1 MRQHGCGLRFGVVQQ
16 DNSLSGPVEPI
27 DQHLQFLLRRH
38 GFPITR
44 PQIGT
49 EHGDAAR
56 LQQLKRGRCG
66 FETGKPEEWRGR
78 CAARDTVERHLN
90 RGNTVVDF
98 LCCLVWR
105 DPHQAAV
112 QPGMMPDGVALG
124 RDPSHQAWMLGSR
137 LADQEERRA
146 HAFMGQRRQHPL
158 RGRRPRAVIECQYHL
173 VIPERQRLRKAL
185 KPNPRGGGGIDAKN
199 PRGTERS
206 LAWTVRRLRRH
217 RPCDQGNK
225 GSSRPLHELPGAD
238 FDFSAL
244 NEVDDSVRDE
254 ILEELEPETVAEGV
268 RELESDDAVKL
279 LAGLDEEDQEE
290 ILEKL
295 PPLERDALERSLLY
309 PENSA
314 GRRMQTEFIAVPP
327 DWTVGQA
334 IDYMRDTPELPDRF
348 YEIYAVDSAQHWQG
362 AISLDALLRAH
373 RPVPL
378 ADLIDEDR
386 RRVSVMDDQGEVARL
401 FGKYNLV
408 AAPVVDTTNRLVGVI
423 TIDDV
428 VDVIEEEADEDL
440 KALGGVTS
448 DEELSDNVWTIAKGR
463 FNWLL
468 VNLATAFLASSVLGL
483 FEGQLEKMVA
493 LAVLAPIVAS
503 QGGNAATQ
511 TMTVAVRALA
521 TRELG
526 SNNAFRVVMREGLV
540 GLVNG
545 LAFAVIT
552 GIAAVAWFKIPAL
565 GVVIGLVMVCNLV
578 AGALGG
584 ILIPMVLERVRA
596 DPAVASGT
604 FVTTITDV
612 VGFFSFLGIA
622 TLWFGLK

>member
-1 MRQHGCGLRFGVVQQ
+1 MAEDIDVAQPAGAAVLDPVPMRDEEGEIRQEFVAEITRAIHA
-16 DNSLSGPVEPI
+16 DNTP
-27 DQHLQFLLRRH
+27 LLR
-38 GFPITR
+38 GI
-44 PQIGT
+44 
-49 EHGDAAR
+49 
-56 LQQLKRGRCG
+56 
-66 FETGKPEEWRGR
+66 
-78 CAARDTVERHLN
+78 
-90 RGNTVVDF
+90 
-98 LCCLVWR
+98 
-105 DPHQAAV
+105 
-112 QPGMMPDGVALG
+112 VA
-124 RDPSHQAWMLGSR
+124 
-137 LADQEERRA
+137 E
-146 HAFMGQRRQHPL
+146 
-158 RGRRPRAVIECQYHL
+158 
-173 VIPERQRLRKAL
+173 
-185 KPNPRGGGGIDAKN
+185 
-199 PRGTERS
+199 
-206 LAWTVRRLRRH
+206 
-217 RPCDQGNK
+217 
-225 GSSRPLHELPGAD
+225 LHEADLGDLIGALDADDRVRLVELTGTD

-244 NEVDDSVRDE
+244 NEVDDTVREE
-254 ILEELEPETVAEGV
+254 ILDELEPETVAEGV
-268 RELESDDAVKL
+268 RELESDDAVEL
-279 LAGLDEEDQEE
+279 LEGMDEKDQEE

-295 PPLERDALERSLLY
+295 PPSERDALERSLDY

-327 DWTVGQA
+327 DWSAGQA
-334 IDYMRDTPELPDRF
+334 IDYLRDTSDLPERF
-348 YEIYAVDSAQHWQG
+348 YEIYPVDGAQRWQG
-362 AISLDALLRAH
+362 AVSLDALLRAG
-373 RPVPL
+373 RQVPL
-378 ADLIDEDR
+378 TDLIDEDR
-386 RRVSVMDDQGEVARL
+386 RRVSVMDDQEEVARL

-408 AAPVVDTTNRLVGVI
+408 AAPVVDTADRLVGVI

-440 KALGGVTS
+440 RALGGVTS

-468 VNLATAFLASSVLGL
+468 INLATAFLASSVLGL

-552 GIAAVAWFKIPAL
+552 GIAAVAWFRIPGL
-565 GVVIGLVMVCNLV
+565 GVVIGLAIVVNLV

-584 ILIPMVLERVRA
+584 ILIPMVLERARA

-604 FVTTITDV
+604 FVTTVTDV

>member
-1 MRQHGCGLRFGVVQQ
+1 MAENTDVAPPEATLLDRHPMRDEEGDIRQ
-16 DNSLSGPVEPI
+16 DFVDE
-27 DQHLQFLLRRH
+27 
-38 GFPITR
+38 ITR
-44 PQIGT
+44 AIKT
-49 EHGDAAR
+49 KDAS
-56 LQQLKRGRCG
+56 
-66 FETGKPEEWRGR
+66 F
-78 CAARDTVERHLN
+78 
-90 RGNTVVDF
+90 
-98 LCCLVWR
+98 
-105 DPHQAAV
+105 
-112 QPGMMPDGVALG
+112 
-124 RDPSHQAWMLGSR
+124 
-137 LADQEERRA
+137 
-146 HAFMGQRRQHPL
+146 L
-158 RGRRPRAVIECQYHL
+158 RGIVGE
-173 VIPERQRLRKAL
+173 
-185 KPNPRGGGGIDAKN
+185 
-199 PRGTERS
+199 
-206 LAWTVRRLRRH
+206 
-217 RPCDQGNK
+217 
-225 GSSRPLHELPGAD
+225 LHEADLGDLIAALEPDDRVELVELTGSD

-244 NEVDDSVRDE
+244 NEVDETVREE
-254 ILEELEPETVAEGV
+254 ILDELEPEEVAEGV
-268 RELESDDAVKL
+268 RELESDDAVEIL
-279 LAGLDEEDQEE
+279 ESLDEEDREE
-290 ILEKL
+290 VLEKL
-295 PPLERDALERSLLY
+295 PPSEREELERSLEY

-334 IDYMRDTPELPDRF
+334 IDYMRETSELPDRF
-348 YEIYAVDSAQHWQG
+348 YEIYAVDADKRWQG
-362 AISLDALLRAH
+362 AVPLDLLLRS
-373 RPVPL
+373 RRLVPL
-378 ADLIDEDR
+378 KELVDEDR
-386 RRVSVMDDQGEVARL
+386 RRVSVLDDQEEVARL

-408 AAPVVDTTNRLVGVI
+408 AAPVVDTDNRLVGVI
-423 TIDDV
+423 TVDDV

-448 DEELSDNVWTIAKGR
+448 DEELSDSVWTIARGR

-526 SNNAFRVVMREGLV
+526 ANNALRVVMREALV

-552 GIAAVAWFKIPAL
+552 GVAAVAWFKIPGL
-565 GVVIGLVMVCNLV
+565 GVVIGLAIICNLF

-584 ILIPMVLERVRA
+584 ILIPMLLEKAKA

-604 FVTTITDV
+604 FVTTVTDV

>member
-1 MRQHGCGLRFGVVQQ
+1 MAEDVDVAQPADASVLDRFPMRDQ
-16 DNSLSGPVEPI
+16 DGEIRHQFVEEI
-27 DQHLQFLLRRH
+27 SRA
-38 GFPITR
+38 I
-44 PQIGT
+44 
-49 EHGDAAR
+49 DAA
-56 LQQLKRGRCG
+56 
-66 FETGKPEEWRGR
+66 ETPFLR
-78 CAARDTVERHLN
+78 
-90 RGNTVVDF
+90 VV
-98 LCCLVWR
+98 
-105 DPHQAAV
+105 
-112 QPGMMPDGVALG
+112 VA
-124 RDPSHQAWMLGSR
+124 
-137 LADQEERRA
+137 E
-146 HAFMGQRRQHPL
+146 
-158 RGRRPRAVIECQYHL
+158 
-173 VIPERQRLRKAL
+173 
-185 KPNPRGGGGIDAKN
+185 
-199 PRGTERS
+199 
-206 LAWTVRRLRRH
+206 
-217 RPCDQGNK
+217 
-225 GSSRPLHELPGAD
+225 LHEADLGDLIAALEPDDRVSLVELTGTD

-244 NEVDDSVRDE
+244 NEVDDAVREE
-254 ILEELEPETVAEGV
+254 ILEELEPKTVADGV
-268 RELESDDAVKL
+268 RELESDDAVEL
-279 LAGLDEEDQEE
+279 LEGLDEADKDE

-295 PPLERDALERSLLY
+295 LPSERDVLERSLEY

-314 GRRMQTEFIAVPP
+314 GRRMQTEFITVPP
-327 DWTVGQA
+327 DWTAGQA
-334 IDYMRDTPELPDRF
+334 IDYMRDTVDLPERF
-348 YEIYAVDSAQHWQG
+348 YEIYAVDRAQHWQG
-362 AISLDALLRAH
+362 AVPLDALLRA
-373 RPVPL
+373 RRQVPL
-378 ADLIDEDR
+378 TDLIDEDR
-386 RRVSVMDDQGEVARL
+386 RRVSVLDDQEEVARL

-408 AAPVVDTTNRLVGVI
+408 AAPVVDTENRLVGVI

-448 DEELSDNVWTIAKGR
+448 HEELSDSVWTVAKGR

-545 LAFAVIT
+545 LAFAIIT
-552 GIAAVAWFKIPAL
+552 GVAAVAWFRIPAL
-565 GVVIGLVMVCNLV
+565 GVVIGLAIICNLV

>member
-1 MRQHGCGLRFGVVQQ
+1 MADDVDVAQPADAGHESVLDRLPMRDKDGDIRPEF
-16 DNSLSGPVEPI
+16 VE
-27 DQHLQFLLRRH
+27 
-38 GFPITR
+38 
-44 PQIGT
+44 
-49 EHGDAAR
+49 
-56 LQQLKRGRCG
+56 K
-66 FETGKPEEWRGR
+66 
-78 CAARDTVERHLN
+78 VS
-90 RGNTVVDF
+90 
-98 LCCLVWR
+98 
-105 DPHQAAV
+105 AAV
-112 QPGMMPDGVALG
+112 QAADTAFLREIVAELHEADLG
-124 RDPSHQAWMLGSR
+124 DLIEALDP
-137 LADQEERRA
+137 EER
-146 HAFMGQRRQHPL
+146 
-158 RGRRPRAVIECQYHL
+158 PRL
-173 VIPERQRLRKAL
+173 V
-185 KPNPRGGGGIDAKN
+185 
-199 PRGTERS
+199 
-206 LAWTVRRLRRH
+206 
-217 RPCDQGNK
+217 
-225 GSSRPLHELPGAD
+225 ELTGAD

-244 NEVDDSVRDE
+244 NEVDDTVREE

-268 RELESDDAVKL
+268 RELESDDAVEL
-279 LAGLDEEDQEE
+279 LEGLDEEDQEE

-295 PPLERDALERSLLY
+295 PQSERDALERSLDY

-334 IDYMRDTPELPDRF
+334 IDYMRDTPDLPGRF
-348 YEIYAVDSAQHWQG
+348 YEIYAVDGAQHWQG
-362 AISLDALLRAH
+362 AISLDALLRAR

-378 ADLIDEDR
+378 ADVIDEDR
-386 RRVSVMDDQGEVARL
+386 RRVSVMDDQEEVARL

-408 AAPVVDTTNRLVGVI
+408 AAPVVDTENRLVGVI

-448 DEELSDNVWTIAKGR
+448 DEELSDSVWTIARGR

-545 LAFAVIT
+545 LAFAIIT
-552 GIAAVAWFKIPAL
+552 GIAAVAWFKIPGL
-565 GVVIGLVMVCNLV
+565 GVVIGLAMLCNLV

-604 FVTTITDV
+604 FVTTVTDV

>member
-1 MRQHGCGLRFGVVQQ
+1 MADDVDVADPAAGQDCRPARHPMRDEDGAIRPEFVTEISQAVQ
-16 DNSLSGPVEPI
+16 
-27 DQHLQFLLRRH
+27 
-38 GFPITR
+38 
-44 PQIGT
+44 
-49 EHGDAAR
+49 
-56 LQQLKRGRCG
+56 
-66 FETGKPEEWRGR
+66 TGK
-78 CAARDTVERHLN
+78 AA
-90 RGNTVVDF
+90 F
-98 LCCLVWR
+98 LRQIVAELHEADLGDLIEAL
-105 DPHQAAV
+105 DP
-112 QPGMMPDGVALG
+112 D
-124 RDPSHQAWMLGSR
+124 
-137 LADQEERRA
+137 E
-146 HAFMGQRRQHPL
+146 
-158 RGRRPRAVIECQYHL
+158 RPRL
-173 VIPERQRLRKAL
+173 V
-185 KPNPRGGGGIDAKN
+185 
-199 PRGTERS
+199 
-206 LAWTVRRLRRH
+206 
-217 RPCDQGNK
+217 
-225 GSSRPLHELPGAD
+225 ELTGAD

-244 NEVDDSVRDE
+244 NEVDDTVREE
-254 ILEELEPETVAEGV
+254 ILEELEPQTVAEGV
-268 RELESDDAVKL
+268 RELESDDAVEL
-279 LAGLDEEDQEE
+279 LEGLDEQDQEE
-290 ILEKL
+290 ILDQL
-295 PPLERDALERSLLY
+295 PPSERDALERSLDY

-334 IDYMRDTPELPDRF
+334 IDYMRDTPDLPERF
-348 YEIYAVDSAQHWQG
+348 YEIYAVDGAKHWQG
-362 AISLDALLRAH
+362 AVALDALLRSR

-386 RRVSVMDDQGEVARL
+386 RRVSVIDDQEEVARL

-408 AAPVVDTTNRLVGVI
+408 AAPVVDTENRLVGVI

-448 DEELSDNVWTIAKGR
+448 DEELSDSFWTIAKGR

-483 FEGQLEKMVA
+483 FKGQLEQMVA

-526 SNNAFRVVMREGLV
+526 SNNALRVVMREALV

-545 LAFAVIT
+545 LGFAIIT
-552 GIAAVAWFKIPAL
+552 GIAAVAWFRIPAL
-565 GVVIGLVMVCNLV
+565 GVVIGLAMLCNLI

-604 FVTTITDV
+604 FVTTVTDV

-622 TLWFGLK
+622 TFWFGLK

>member
-1 MRQHGCGLRFGVVQQ
+1 MAEDIDVAQPVVLDPVPMRDDEGVIRDEFVA
-16 DNSLSGPVEPI
+16 E
-27 DQHLQFLLRRH
+27 
-38 GFPITR
+38 ITR
-44 PQIGT
+44 AIHADNAPLLGAI
-49 EHGDAAR
+49 
-56 LQQLKRGRCG
+56 
-66 FETGKPEEWRGR
+66 
-78 CAARDTVERHLN
+78 
-90 RGNTVVDF
+90 
-98 LCCLVWR
+98 
-105 DPHQAAV
+105 
-112 QPGMMPDGVALG
+112 VA
-124 RDPSHQAWMLGSR
+124 
-137 LADQEERRA
+137 E
-146 HAFMGQRRQHPL
+146 
-158 RGRRPRAVIECQYHL
+158 
-173 VIPERQRLRKAL
+173 
-185 KPNPRGGGGIDAKN
+185 
-199 PRGTERS
+199 
-206 LAWTVRRLRRH
+206 
-217 RPCDQGNK
+217 
-225 GSSRPLHELPGAD
+225 LHEADLGDLIAALEADDRVRLVELTGAD
-238 FDFSAL
+238 FDFAAL
-244 NEVDDSVRDE
+244 NEVDDSVREE

-268 RELESDDAVKL
+268 RELESDDAVEL
-279 LAGLDEEDQEE
+279 LEGLDEEDQEE
-290 ILEKL
+290 ILDKL
-295 PPLERDALERSLLY
+295 PPSERDALERGLDY

-327 DWTVGQA
+327 DWNAGQV
-334 IDYMRDTPELPDRF
+334 IDYMNDTPDLPERF
-348 YEIYAVDSAQHWQG
+348 YEIYAVDKAQHLQG
-362 AISLDALLRAH
+362 AVPLDALLRARRH
-373 RPVPL
+373 VPL

-386 RRVSVMDDQGEVARL
+386 RRVSVTDDQEEVARL

-408 AAPVVDTTNRLVGVI
+408 AAPVVDDANRLVGVI

-448 DEELSDNVWTIAKGR
+448 DEELSDNVWTIARAR

-526 SNNAFRVVMREGLV
+526 SNNAFRVVLREALV

-552 GIAAVAWFKIPAL
+552 GIAAVAWFKIPGL
-565 GVVIGLVMVCNLV
+565 GVVIGLAIVVNLF

-584 ILIPMVLERVRA
+584 ILIPMVLERAHA

-604 FVTTITDV
+604 FVTTVTDV

-622 TLWFGLK
+622 TLWFGLG

>member
-1 MRQHGCGLRFGVVQQ
+1 MAEQIDVAADTSGLDHLPMRDEDGEIRREF
-16 DNSLSGPVEPI
+16 VEEIARAIHAAEVP
-27 DQHLQFLLRRH
+27 LLR
-38 GFPITR
+38 
-44 PQIGT
+44 
-49 EHGDAAR
+49 A
-56 LQQLKRGRCG
+56 
-66 FETGKPEEWRGR
+66 
-78 CAARDTVERHLN
+78 
-90 RGNTVVDF
+90 VV
-98 LCCLVWR
+98 
-105 DPHQAAV
+105 A
-112 QPGMMPDGVALG
+112 
-124 RDPSHQAWMLGSR
+124 
-137 LADQEERRA
+137 E
-146 HAFMGQRRQHPL
+146 
-158 RGRRPRAVIECQYHL
+158 
-173 VIPERQRLRKAL
+173 
-185 KPNPRGGGGIDAKN
+185 
-199 PRGTERS
+199 
-206 LAWTVRRLRRH
+206 
-217 RPCDQGNK
+217 
-225 GSSRPLHELPGAD
+225 LHEADLGDLIGALEGDDRVSLVELTGAD

-244 NEVDDSVRDE
+244 NEVDDAVREE

-268 RELESDDAVKL
+268 RELESDDAVEL
-279 LAGLDEEDQEE
+279 LEALGEQEQEE

-295 PPLERDALERSLLY
+295 PPTERVAIERSLEY

-327 DWTVGQA
+327 DWTAGQA
-334 IDYMRDTPELPDRF
+334 IDYMRDTPDLPARF
-348 YEIYAVDSAQHWQG
+348 YEIYAVDSAQHLQG
-362 AISLDALLRAH
+362 AVPLDALLRSR

-378 ADLIDEDR
+378 SELIEEDR
-386 RRVSVMDDQGEVARL
+386 RRVSVTDEQGEVARL
-401 FGKYNLV
+401 FEKYNLV
-408 AAPVVDTTNRLVGVI
+408 AAPVVDTEDRLVGVI

-448 DEELSDNVWTIAKGR
+448 DEELSDNVWTIARGR

-526 SNNAFRVVMREGLV
+526 PNNAFRVVLREGLV

-545 LAFAVIT
+545 LAFAIIT
-552 GIAAVAWFKIPAL
+552 GVAAVAWFRIPGL
-565 GVVIGLVMVCNLV
+565 GVVIGLAIICNLV

-604 FVTTITDV
+604 FVTTVTDV

>member
-1 MRQHGCGLRFGVVQQ
+1 MAEQMDVAGDSVLDRFPMRGEDG
-16 DNSLSGPVEPI
+16 E
-27 DQHLQFLLRRH
+27 LRRE
-38 GFPITR
+38 FIDEITR
-44 PQIGT
+44 AIKVD
-49 EHGDAAR
+49 DA
-56 LQQLKRGRCG
+56 
-66 FETGKPEEWRGR
+66 P
-78 CAARDTVERHLN
+78 
-90 RGNTVVDF
+90 F
-98 LCCLVWR
+98 L
-105 DPHQAAV
+105 
-112 QPGMMPDGVALG
+112 
-124 RDPSHQAWMLGSR
+124 
-137 LADQEERRA
+137 
-146 HAFMGQRRQHPL
+146 
-158 RGRRPRAVIECQYHL
+158 RAVVAE
-173 VIPERQRLRKAL
+173 
-185 KPNPRGGGGIDAKN
+185 
-199 PRGTERS
+199 
-206 LAWTVRRLRRH
+206 
-217 RPCDQGNK
+217 
-225 GSSRPLHELPGAD
+225 LHEAD
-238 FDFSAL
+238 LGDLIAALDADDRVRLVELTGTDFHFSAL
-244 NEVDDSVRDE
+244 NEVDDAVREE

-268 RELESDDAVKL
+268 RELESDDAVEL
-279 LAGLDEEDQEE
+279 LEALDEEDQEE

-295 PPLERDALERSLLY
+295 PPSERDALERSLEY

-314 GRRMQTEFIAVPP
+314 GRRMQTEFITVPS

-334 IDYMRDTPELPDRF
+334 IDYMRDTPDLPDRF
-348 YEIYAVDSAQHWQG
+348 YEIYAVDGVQHWQG
-362 AISLDALLRAH
+362 AVPLDVLLRSR

-378 ADLIDEDR
+378 ADLMDEER
-386 RRVSVMDDQGEVARL
+386 RRVAVTDDLEEVARL

-408 AAPVVDTTNRLVGVI
+408 AAPVLDTDNRLVGVI

-428 VDVIEEEADEDL
+428 VDVIEEEADEEI

-526 SNNAFRVVMREGLV
+526 SNNAYRVVLREGLV

-545 LAFAVIT
+545 VAFAVIT
-552 GIAAVAWFKIPAL
+552 GIAAVAWFRISGL
-565 GVVIGLVMVCNLV
+565 GIVIGLAIICNLV

-584 ILIPMVLERVRA
+584 ILIPMFLERMRA

-604 FVTTITDV
+604 FVTTVTDV

>member
-1 MRQHGCGLRFGVVQQ
+1 MADDVDVAQPAADASVLDRLPMRDEDGDIRPEF
-16 DNSLSGPVEPI
+16 VE
-27 DQHLQFLLRRH
+27 
-38 GFPITR
+38 
-44 PQIGT
+44 
-49 EHGDAAR
+49 
-56 LQQLKRGRCG
+56 K
-66 FETGKPEEWRGR
+66 
-78 CAARDTVERHLN
+78 VS
-90 RGNTVVDF
+90 
-98 LCCLVWR
+98 
-105 DPHQAAV
+105 AAV
-112 QPGMMPDGVALG
+112 QAADAAFLREIVAELHEADLG
-124 RDPSHQAWMLGSR
+124 DLIEALDP
-137 LADQEERRA
+137 EER
-146 HAFMGQRRQHPL
+146 
-158 RGRRPRAVIECQYHL
+158 PRL
-173 VIPERQRLRKAL
+173 V
-185 KPNPRGGGGIDAKN
+185 
-199 PRGTERS
+199 
-206 LAWTVRRLRRH
+206 
-217 RPCDQGNK
+217 
-225 GSSRPLHELPGAD
+225 ELTGAD

-244 NEVDDSVRDE
+244 NEVDDTVREE

-268 RELESDDAVKL
+268 RELESDDAVEL
-279 LAGLDEEDQEE
+279 LEGLDEEDQEE

-295 PPLERDALERSLLY
+295 PQSERDALERSLDY

-314 GRRMQTEFIAVPP
+314 GRRMQTEFIAVPS
-327 DWTVGQA
+327 DWTAGQA
-334 IDYMRDTPELPDRF
+334 IDYMRDTPDLPDRF
-348 YEIYAVDSAQHWQG
+348 YEIYAVDGAQRWQG
-362 AISLDALLRAH
+362 AISLDALLRAR

-378 ADLIDEDR
+378 ADLVDEDR
-386 RRVSVMDDQGEVARL
+386 RRVSVMDDQEEVARL

-408 AAPVVDTTNRLVGVI
+408 AAPVVDTENRLVGVI

-448 DEELSDNVWTIAKGR
+448 DEELSDSVWTIARGR

-545 LAFAVIT
+545 LAFAIIT
-552 GIAAVAWFKIPAL
+552 GIAAVAWFKIPGL
-565 GVVIGLVMVCNLV
+565 GVVIGLAMLCNLV

-604 FVTTITDV
+604 FVTTVTDV

>member
-1 MRQHGCGLRFGVVQQ
+1 MAEDIDVAQSADAVALDRLPMRDEEGQLNAEFVK
-16 DNSLSGPVEPI
+16 E
-27 DQHLQFLLRRH
+27 
-38 GFPITR
+38 ITR
-44 PQIGT
+44 AIHAADRPLLC
-49 EHGDAAR
+49 EVVAELHEADLGDLIAA
-56 LQQLKRGRCG
+56 L
-66 FETGKPEEWRGR
+66 EPEERVNL
-78 CAARDTVERHLN
+78 VEL
-90 RGNTVVDF
+90 T
-98 LCCLVWR
+98 
-105 DPHQAAV
+105 
-112 QPGMMPDGVALG
+112 
-124 RDPSHQAWMLGSR
+124 
-137 LADQEERRA
+137 
-146 HAFMGQRRQHPL
+146 
-158 RGRRPRAVIECQYHL
+158 
-173 VIPERQRLRKAL
+173 
-185 KPNPRGGGGIDAKN
+185 
-199 PRGTERS
+199 GT
-206 LAWTVRRLRRH
+206 
-217 RPCDQGNK
+217 
-225 GSSRPLHELPGAD
+225 D

-244 NEVDDSVRDE
+244 NEVDETVREE

-268 RELESDDAVKL
+268 RELESDDAVEL
-279 LAGLDEEDQEE
+279 LESLDEADQEE

-295 PPLERDALERSLLY
+295 PQSEREDIERSLLY

-314 GRRMQTEFIAVPP
+314 GRRMQTEFISVPP

-334 IDYMRDTPELPDRF
+334 IDYMRDTPDLPERF
-348 YEIYAVDSAQHWQG
+348 YEIYVVDADRHWQG
-362 AISLDALLRAH
+362 AVPLDLLLRSR
-373 RPVPL
+373 RPVPIT
-378 ADLIDEDR
+378 DLVDEDR
-386 RRVSVMDDQGEVARL
+386 RRVSVLDDQEEVARL

-408 AAPVVDTTNRLVGVI
+408 AAPVVDTTDRLVGVI

-448 DEELSDNVWTIAKGR
+448 DEELSDTVWTIARGR

-526 SNNAFRVVMREGLV
+526 SSNAFRVVMREAMV

-552 GIAAVAWFKIPAL
+552 GIAAVAWFKIPGL
-565 GVVIGLVMVCNLV
+565 GVVIGLAIVCNLV

-622 TLWFGLK
+622 TLWFGLN

>member
-1 MRQHGCGLRFGVVQQ
+1 MA
-16 DNSLSGPVEPI
+16 EPL
-27 DQHLQFLLRRH
+27 DLA
-38 GFPITR
+38 P
-44 PQIGT
+44 
-49 EHGDAAR
+49 DADAR
-56 LQQLKRGRCG
+56 LLLPMRNEDGEIRSEFVEEIARCIKDKNAT
-66 FETGKPEEWRGR
+66 FLRE
-78 CAARDTVERHLN
+78 
-90 RGNTVVDF
+90 VV
-98 LCCLVWR
+98 
-105 DPHQAAV
+105 A
-112 QPGMMPDGVALG
+112 
-124 RDPSHQAWMLGSR
+124 
-137 LADQEERRA
+137 E
-146 HAFMGQRRQHPL
+146 
-158 RGRRPRAVIECQYHL
+158 
-173 VIPERQRLRKAL
+173 
-185 KPNPRGGGGIDAKN
+185 
-199 PRGTERS
+199 
-206 LAWTVRRLRRH
+206 
-217 RPCDQGNK
+217 
-225 GSSRPLHELPGAD
+225 LHEADLGDLIGALDAEDRVSLVELTGTD

-244 NEVDDSVRDE
+244 NEVDDTVREE

-268 RELESDDAVKL
+268 RELESDDAVEL
-279 LAGLDEEDQEE
+279 LEGLDEEDQEE

-295 PPLERDALERSLLY
+295 PPSEREEIERSLDY
-309 PENSA
+309 PEGSA
-314 GRRMQTEFIAVPP
+314 GRRMQTDVITVPP
-327 DWTVGQA
+327 HWTIGQA
-334 IDYMRDTPELPDRF
+334 IDYMRETPNLPDRF
-348 YEIYAVDSAQHWQG
+348 YEIYVVDPNKRWRGAVP
-362 AISLDALLRAH
+362 LDVLLRSR

-378 ADLIDEDR
+378 TDLIEEDR
-386 RRVSVMDDQGEVARL
+386 HRVGVEDDQEEVARM

-408 AAPVVDTTNRLVGVI
+408 AAPVVDAQDRLVGVI

-428 VDVIEEEADEDL
+428 VDVIEEEADEEI

-448 DEELSDNVWTIAKGR
+448 DEELSDNVWTIAKAR

-526 SNNAFRVVMREGLV
+526 SANAMRVVIREGLV

-545 LAFAVIT
+545 IGFAVIT
-552 GIAAVAWFKIPAL
+552 GIAAVAWFRIPGL
-565 GVVIGLVMVCNLV
+565 GVVIGLAIICNLV

-584 ILIPMVLERVRA
+584 ILIPIVLEKMRA

-604 FVTTITDV
+604 FVTTVTDV

>member
-1 MRQHGCGLRFGVVQQ
+1 MAEDVDVAQPAGASVLDRLPMRNEAGEIRHEF
-16 DNSLSGPVEPI
+16 VEEISRAIHTEQTP
-27 DQHLQFLLRRH
+27 FL
-38 GFPITR
+38 
-44 PQIGT
+44 
-49 EHGDAAR
+49 
-56 LQQLKRGRCG
+56 
-66 FETGKPEEWRGR
+66 
-78 CAARDTVERHLN
+78 
-90 RGNTVVDF
+90 
-98 LCCLVWR
+98 
-105 DPHQAAV
+105 
-112 QPGMMPDGVALG
+112 
-124 RDPSHQAWMLGSR
+124 
-137 LADQEERRA
+137 
-146 HAFMGQRRQHPL
+146 
-158 RGRRPRAVIECQYHL
+158 RAVVAE
-173 VIPERQRLRKAL
+173 
-185 KPNPRGGGGIDAKN
+185 
-199 PRGTERS
+199 
-206 LAWTVRRLRRH
+206 
-217 RPCDQGNK
+217 
-225 GSSRPLHELPGAD
+225 LHEADLGDLIAALEPGDRVSLVELTGAD

-244 NEVDDSVRDE
+244 NEVSDSVREE
-254 ILEELEPETVAEGV
+254 ILEELEPEMVAEGV
-268 RELESDDAVKL
+268 RELESDDAVEL
-279 LAGLDEEDQEE
+279 LEALDEKGQEE
-290 ILEKL
+290 ILDKL
-295 PPLERDALERSLLY
+295 PPSERDALERSLEY

-334 IDYMRDTPELPDRF
+334 IDYMRDKPNLPDRF
-348 YEIYAVDSAQHWQG
+348 YEIYAVDKAQHWHG
-362 AISLDALLRAH
+362 AVALDALLRS
-373 RPVPL
+373 RRLVPL

-386 RRVSVMDDQGEVARL
+386 RRVSVLDDQEEVARL

-408 AAPVVDTTNRLVGVI
+408 AAPVVDTENRLVGVI

-440 KALGGVTS
+440 RALGGVTS
-448 DEELSDNVWTIAKGR
+448 DEELSDSVWTIARGR

-526 SNNAFRVVMREGLV
+526 SNNAFRVVVREGLV

-552 GIAAVAWFKIPAL
+552 GIAAVAWFKIPGL
-565 GVVIGLVMVCNLV
+565 GIVIGLAIICNLV

-604 FVTTITDV
+604 FVTTVTDV

-622 TLWFGLK
+622 TLWFGLN